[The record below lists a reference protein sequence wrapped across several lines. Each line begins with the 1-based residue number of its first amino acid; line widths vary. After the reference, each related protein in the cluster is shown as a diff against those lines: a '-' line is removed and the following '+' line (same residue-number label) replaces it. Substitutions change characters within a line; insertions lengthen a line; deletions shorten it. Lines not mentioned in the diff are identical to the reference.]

1 MPLTIPP
8 AEPADYPALAAI
20 GRLAFQADREKYG
33 LGPGIYENPSF
44 LVPLL
49 QKGDQSVRKLV
60 VDGETIGVLITRPVE
75 PGVMHLGCL
84 CVLPSHH
91 SMGYGSQALKLLEQ
105 AYPSACRWELDTPA
119 DSIKNR
125 RFYEKNSFCVVKYTP
140 MDQGP
145 DLVVLEKQ
153 IGHPALFHS

>member
-1 MPLTIPP
+1 MSLTIPP
-8 AEPADYPALAAI
+8 AEPADYPVLAAI
-20 GRLAFQADREKYG
+20 GHLAFQPDKEKYG
-33 LGPGIYENPSF
+33 LGPGIYEDPSF
-44 LVPLL
+44 LLPLL

-60 VDGETIGVLITRPVE
+60 VDGEMIGILITRPVE

-125 RFYEKNSFCVVKYTP
+125 RFYEKNGYHVTRSTP
-140 MDQGP
+140 TDRGP
-145 DLVVLEKQ
+145 ELVALEKS
-153 IGHPALFHS
+153 L